1 MLSSNSALYAV
12 FVVFAGSLFMAGSN
26 ATGLLFRKH
35 LHSGIDS
42 L

>member
-1 MLSSNSALYAV
+1 MRSSSSAKHAV
-12 FVVFAGSLFMAGSN
+12 FVVSAGSLFMAGSN
-26 ATGLLFRKH
+26 VNGLLFRKH